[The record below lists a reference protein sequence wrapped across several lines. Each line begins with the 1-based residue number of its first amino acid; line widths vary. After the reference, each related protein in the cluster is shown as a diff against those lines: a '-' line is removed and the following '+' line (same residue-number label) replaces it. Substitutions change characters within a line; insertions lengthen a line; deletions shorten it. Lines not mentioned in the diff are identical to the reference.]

1 MLCCSVASSQEYAVI
16 SSPVFVLTV
25 TLLSLS
31 LVVGGS
37 VVSVGR
43 GGACADSLVRCCFGK
58 LGSAVDSLP
67 LFVGDGSAGLEWQL
81 VGAVAIGESANAG
94 VGRTGVELDGADG
107 AGTGI
112 GDGIAG
118 ASPICDG
125 AAAVAG
131 SAVCVAS
138 VVVTG
143 LLLG

>member
-94 VGRTGVELDGADG
+94 VGVELDGADG

>member
-1 MLCCSVASSQEYAVI
+1 MI
-16 SSPVFVLTV
+16 SSPVFVLIV

-37 VVSVGR
+37 AVSVGR
-43 GGACADSLVRCCFGK
+43 GGGCDDSLVRCCFGK
-58 LGSAVDSLP
+58 LGSADDASLP

-112 GDGIAG
+112 DGIAG

>member
-1 MLCCSVASSQEYAVI
+1 MI
-16 SSPVFVLTV
+16 SSPVFVFIV

-37 VVSVGR
+37 AVSVGR
-43 GGACADSLVRCCFGK
+43 GGGCDDSLVRCCFGK
-58 LGSAVDSLP
+58 LGSADDASLP

-112 GDGIAG
+112 GDGVVG
-118 ASPICDG
+118 ASPIG
-125 AAAVAG
+125 NGAVAG

-138 VVVTG
+138 VLVTG

>member
-1 MLCCSVASSQEYAVI
+1 MI
-16 SSPVFVLTV
+16 SSPVFVLIV
-25 TLLSLS
+25 TLLGLS

-37 VVSVGR
+37 AVSVDR
-43 GGACADSLVRCCFGK
+43 DGGCDDSLVRCCFGK
-58 LGSAVDSLP
+58 LGSADDASLP
-67 LFVGDGSAGLEWQL
+67 LF
-81 VGAVAIGESANAG
+81 

-112 GDGIAG
+112 GDGVVG
-118 ASPICDG
+118 ASPIGNG